1 MSECLLRHTLPI
13 RSTSGRSWEQT
24 TVSLRTASRCHL
36 ASFLLWLV
44 GRIIPQKELMR
55 RWLEPCWAAE
65 MLPHTDPGPCLCMVA
80 HVPLL
85 HFWARPAEG
94 AGGKQDLNEEVPYV
108 PLSPRHC
115 SQQHVEEVGLKK
127 EDREHGASSKVP
139 QRCCTPSAHYSSHG
153 QWLPFSR
160 AVRTAAGLG
169 CRFGGSLL
177 RRPKSPQEL
186 PRFLSC
192 F

>member
-94 AGGKQDLNEEVPYV
+94 AGGKQDLSEEVPYV

-115 SQQHVEEVGLKK
+115 SQPACRGSRTEEGRQRAWGKFQ
-127 EDREHGASSKVP
+127 SSPEVLHSQCP
-139 QRCCTPSAHYSSHG
+139 LQ
-153 QWLPFSR
+153 FSR
-160 AVRTAAGLG
+160 SMAALLKGSAYS
-169 CRFGGSLL
+169 CRPGVSIWW
-177 RRPKSPQEL
+177 KSSETT
-186 PRFLSC
+186 
-192 F
+192 